1 MSNVIVVIFLALVAI
16 AIAPMAY
23 LAFMATALKS
33 SDKSEFL
40 ISGVK

>member
-1 MSNVIVVIFLALVAI
+1 MSNVIVVIFLALV